1 MSTTDFGNP
10 DQALIQRFIDEAQNP
25 VPIDSNPLAIA
36 LKSTLLRVDREQ
48 GVVNISF
55 DPPEMFIQGTGVIQ
69 GGAISA
75 MLDFG
80 MAFATLAKL
89 PPRASCASVNLT
101 TAFLR
106 PAPQGAYVVTGM
118 VDRCGKTL
126 AFTQGRLIHRDTG
139 ALVATGTSSL
149 VVIA

>member
-1 MSTTDFGNP
+1 MSTTEFGNP
-10 DQALIQRFIDEAQNP
+10 DQALIQRFMEEGQRP
-25 VPIDSNPLAIA
+25 TPIDSNPMAIA

-48 GVVNISF
+48 GSVDISF
-55 DPPEMFIQGTGVIQ
+55 DLPDLFIQGTGVIQ

-89 PPRASCASVNLT
+89 PPRSSCASVNLT

-106 PAPQGAYVVTGM
+106 PAPQGVYVVTGL
-118 VDRCGKTL
+118 VDRCGKSL
-126 AFTQGRLIHRDTG
+126 AFTQARLINASTG

-149 VVIA
+149 AIMA